1 MKRYA
6 TGGGILSILR
16 ILSIFGVLNI
26 CGILGVLGGF
36 LNAIELNTISN
47 CNNNTSDCT
56 INGGYKDKSIENHNS
71 LSLQKIEIK
80 TQLLDF
86 INYGTLTLSEYIK
99 ISDSGNSV
107 KNFINYGDIT
117 TTSKYSLDTT
127 NTGNGGFE
135 HIYNYGTMS
144 GYVYIAGGE
153 SSPTHI
159 HNYGEMGGAI
169 KAGNGGNQTIYVNNF
184 GTMNLCENGN
194 NSNECTKRS
203 HFNKISHL
211 VFQNYKMTIKVD
223 SAKFNTFDGNATDNS
238 HIVLNDVTS
247 VSFADKDSKIILD
260 FGGDFELGKGYLL
273 DKLVVDTEG
282 KNKLQVDLSRLT
294 TRSDIYYIS
303 KNGDN
308 FIVNLQPKSSAIG
321 SLYKSNVRAM
331 NNFDLI
337 SNSMIFPYKYGTKR
351 NANKRRVMRK
361 AESSQS
367 LESTNKSLESLESLE
382 SNAFFAYKSDNSTNR
397 TRRRITTNR
406 STQNTTQSTNQT
418 TQNTN
423 QTSQTDKYYFLLT
436 PFVTHNYF
444 FQSGRY
450 NLSGLEY
457 GFITA
462 FGGKISPSNY
472 LGAHFMM
479 SYGSLGDAKDKDF
492 SITNLNLNAGLHYK
506 LEMIWDMYLKARGDF
521 YYFLNQAK
529 TLFIPN
535 AIKPNNLG
543 FGVSVAYGKNF
554 NFGDGG
560 DLGVE
565 VGIDYKGLQTTR
577 ITIDGVDK
585 TTSETY
591 QKSLYNLI
599 YADLGLNYAKYF
611 GGFGINVGVGIKGNV
626 TANKLAKSTIQINQ
640 LNRSVDMILDND
652 NFLGYANAGIGYV
665 LNAKNFDMEFS
676 LAYYGNFGDRIIS
689 NGGGFE
695 WRVVW

>member
-1 MKRYA
+1 MFFS
-6 TGGGILSILR
+6 TGGGILGANGANEAE
-16 ILSIFGVLNI
+16 LSAICNNPNSQCKINQNYKNLTNSGVFSLTNHNAI
-26 CGILGVLGGF
+26 ILGDTNETNG
-36 LNAIELNTISN
+36 NDAIINT
-47 CNNNTSDCT
+47 
-56 INGGYKDKSIENHNS
+56 
-71 LSLQKIEIK
+71 
-80 TQLLDF
+80 F
-86 INYGTLTLSEYIK
+86 INYGEILTSYNESIK
-99 ISDSGNSV
+99 IEEKGYIGTL
-107 KNFINYGDIT
+107 INYGTI
-117 TTSKYSLDTT
+117 S
-127 NTGNGGFE
+127 G
-135 HIYNYGTMS
+135 HIYIGDANKGAIGTITNYGTMGSIYSTSPPTQSVNITINNLGIMRAHANGS
-144 GYVYIAGGE
+144 GGG
-153 SSPTHI
+153 
-159 HNYGEMGGAI
+159 
-169 KAGNGGNQTIYVNNF
+169 VNN
-184 GTMNLCENGN
+184 
-194 NSNECTKRS
+194 
-203 HFNKISHL
+203 ISHL
-211 VFQNYKMTIKVD
+211 NAPKNVTFTLQNYTIKVD
-223 SAKFNTFDGNATDNS
+223 ETATEFNNFSGYNGNGDKAAAIRNS
-238 HIVLNDVTS
+238 HLVVNASGGGS
-247 VSFADKDSKIILD
+247 VNFKDKNSKIILD
-260 FGGDFELGKGYLL
+260 FGNSFELGEKYL
-273 DKLVVDTEG
+273 
-282 KNKLQVDLSRLT
+282 
-294 TRSDIYYIS
+294 IS
-303 KNGDN
+303 KVATDTGGNPYTALGLDFGRLIPRDLYSLTQSGEY
-308 FIVNLQPKSSAIG
+308 FIAKLNTKGSAIG

-337 SNSMIFPYKYGTKR
+337 SNSMIFPYKYGAKR
-351 NANKRRVMRK
+351 TANKRRVMRK

-367 LESTNKSLESLESLE
+367 PESTNKALESLE
-382 SNAFFAYKSDNSTNR
+382 SNAFFAYKNDNSTNR

-406 STQNTTQSTNQT
+406 STQNATQSTQSTNQT
-418 TQNTN
+418 TQSTN
-423 QTSQTDKYYFLLT
+423 QTDKYYFLLT

-444 FQSGRY
+444 FESGRY

-462 FGGKISPSNY
+462 FGGKITPSNY
-472 LGAHFMM
+472 LGTHFMM

-506 LEMIWDMYLKARGDF
+506 LEMIWDMYIKARGDF

-529 TLFIPN
+529 TQFIPN

-611 GGFGINVGVGIKGNV
+611 GGFGINFGVGIKGNV
-626 TANKLAKSTIQINQ
+626 TANKLAKSTIQ
-640 LNRSVDMILDND
+640 LSTFNRSVDMILDND
-652 NFLGYANAGIGYV
+652 NFLGYANAGIGYL

>member
-1 MKRYA
+1 MKKNA
-6 TGGGILSILR
+6 KSVTGGGILAFV
-16 ILSIFGVLNI
+16 IFAYFMI
-26 CGILGVLGGF
+26 PAH
-36 LNAIELNTISN
+36 LNAVELRTICNDTSICQINTAYPLITN
-47 CNNNTSDCT
+47 HGIFTL
-56 INGGYKDKSIENHNS
+56 KSIDDNYKS
-71 LSLQKIEIK
+71 IYIQAIIPS
-80 TQLLDF
+80 F
-86 INYGTLTLSEYIK
+86 INYGEIITYDKDDQSKPGVFSFSIQDGKTITNLT
-99 ISDSGNSV
+99 
-107 KNFINYGDIT
+107 NYGTI
-117 TTSKYSLDTT
+117 SGGISFSTT
-127 NTGNGGFE
+127 NNETMT
-135 HIYNYGTMS
+135 ITNYGTM
-144 GYVYIAGGE
+144 GGV
-153 SSPTHI
+153 SANSA
-159 HNYGEMGGAI
+159 NV
-169 KAGNGGNQTIYVNNF
+169 TIDNF
-184 GTMNLCENGN
+184 GIFNLVNYSSNNNNNKKAHFHGSVTLTIKHHTMN
-194 NSNECTKRS
+194 
-203 HFNKISHL
+203 IM
-211 VFQNYKMTIKVD
+211 QNANT
-223 SAKFNTFDGNATDNS
+223 FNTFDGNATDNS

-273 DKLVVDTEG
+273 DKLVVDTNG
-282 KNKLQVDLSRLT
+282 TNKLQVDLSRLT
-294 TRSDIYYIS
+294 TRSDIY
-303 KNGDN
+303 NLTQDGNN
-308 FIVNLQPKSSAIG
+308 FVVNLKPESSTIG

-337 SNSMIFPYKYGTKR
+337 SNTMLFPYKYGTKR
-351 NANKRRVMRK
+351 TANKRRVMRK
-361 AESSQS
+361 VESSQS
-367 LESTNKSLESLESLE
+367 LESTNKSLESLES
-382 SNAFFAYKSDNSTNR
+382 NAFFAYKNDNSTNR

-406 STQNTTQSTNQT
+406 STQNATQSTNQS
-418 TQNTN
+418 TQSTN
-423 QTSQTDKYYFLLT
+423 QSTTQTDKYYFLLT

-462 FGGKISPSNY
+462 FGGKITPNNY

-626 TANKLAKSTIQINQ
+626 TANKLAKSKIQ
-640 LNRSVDMILDND
+640 LSTFNRSVDMILDND
-652 NFLGYANAGIGYV
+652 NFLGYANAGIGYL